1 MTARRQQAL
10 FAAEDWK
17 IAYQAFTEIDF
28 QAYDFDSIRVALVEY
43 VRTNFPENFNDYVE
57 SSEFIAII
65 EMLAYLAQSLSFR
78 VDVNTRENFLE
89 TAERRDSVFKLAQ
102 MLGYN
107 PKRNVA
113 ASGLMKLTAVKTT
126 EQITDSLGNNLQNR
140 TVFWND
146 INNAQSYEQ
155 FISILNS
162 AMSKTNRFTTPVKE
176 GRVGNIPTELYQ
188 LNTPLGSPITY
199 NVNIRVDG
207 SSKQFNVVNPD
218 FVDGGSF
225 SERHPDPA
233 NLFHMIYRNDGRGLD
248 SPDTGFYV
256 FLKQGT
262 LDFVDFNYTT
272 PVENRRQDVAVA
284 NINETD
290 VYLQEINEDGLVL
303 NKWEKIPNTVGQTLN
318 FNSKALDTRN
328 LYAVENLGTEG
339 VRLRFTDGNFGR
351 VPVGVFRFWHRVSE
365 PRRFSVPPE
374 AARGLNITIPY
385 QDINGRAQQL
395 TVTFSLQRAI
405 SNSLPP
411 ESLAAIKQRAP
422 QVYYTQN
429 RMVSAQDYNVF
440 PESQSQNITKLKA
453 INRTHAGH
461 SRYIELNDPTGTF
474 YNVDTFADDAYLYRE
489 LANKTRNVVIDNN
502 TTALDV
508 TTSVLSALLKELSLN
523 NFAYQTMRDA
533 WQQAEPNIFRFTP
546 EDNVIWNPQPA
557 RSTGREGFLTEE
569 FSTKGLVSVLINQ
582 LPRTQKL
589 QENTFLKFVNPQD
602 PADYVWVRVTAVR
615 NNGRLTAGV
624 VTAQGPWTLS
634 ADVPAGWRLEDT
646 IVALRR
652 QFTLTEREAIEEQ
665 IKNRVPVFG
674 IGYNLDTDSWYVIDQ
689 TLLPE
694 AVRKGAFAITEGDGA
709 GAPNQGG
716 STWLFLMEFQPIDQ
730 NSFKYA
736 LTVRGEDYVIQSR
749 NDLKFYNVKDIKVL
763 DATGRSSQDL
773 ITITTTNTQ
782 PGGSDA
788 FEWIG
793 EAWRNVELGTVHT
806 PRAVRVDLPLKT
818 RDTTFRDVAA
828 SWISNFGIFRFTND
842 LEGTVNR
849 NEYVGKATVDLNVF
863 HPVAAFSTES
873 NVVIANNIGRVETL
887 PSSIRV
893 EFDTDTFDGDT
904 VVNNYRDR
912 RGILYRQRTPV
923 GEEVFFAP
931 AGEEPVSLGPDPDP
945 EVDLGQIQ
953 PDPNNPGRIFLIEDN
968 GDGTGVFEY
977 RDLGSRLL
985 LNSEDS
991 SRVINRDVFEIR
1003 YIRNKKQL
1011 DLPIVW
1017 TISDVYREADGFVDP
1032 QRVKVAAIDSD
1043 GDGVPDRPRQFAEFV
1058 DSDDLVLFE
1067 NFRDFDGS
1075 TYARPVEGRILDLR
1089 TQEDIRVLPNQVG
1102 PAAYNDFVELSTL
1115 KWLLVRKLDSARKM
1129 ENNINARGLIVYV
1142 QETGLVYEVTPSS
1155 TNQSG
1160 DIKLEPTQDW
1170 FVRQGRGQTQNIT
1183 DPDPQPGIIRWQ
1195 HVAPNDVR
1203 VDPSISNIVEMLV
1216 LTTSYNDQVRRWL
1229 ARPVGEFPLEPTSDQ
1244 LSTEFAALN
1253 EFKNASDV
1261 LAFRS
1266 ARFRLLFG
1274 EQADEKYQARF
1285 RVVKLS
1291 DQISDN
1297 ELKTRI
1303 IATINDYFDV
1313 ANWDFGEAFYFTEL
1327 STFIHQRL
1335 GSSIGSIVILPKS
1348 RTGRLGELFQVQAE
1362 PNELFA
1368 STATVRDIE
1377 IVSRLDNQTLRI
1389 DR

>member
-57 SSEFIAII
+57 SSEFIAIV
-65 EMLAYLAQSLSFR
+65 ELLAYLAQSLSFR

-107 PKRNVA
+107 PKRNIA

-155 FISILNS
+155 FISILNA
-162 AMSKTNRFTTPVKE
+162 AMSRTNRFTTPVKE

-207 SSKQFNVVNPD
+207 SNKQFNVVNPD

-225 SERHPDPA
+225 RERHPDPSS
-233 NLFHMIYRNDGRGLD
+233 LFHMIYRNDGKGLE
-248 SPDTGFYV
+248 SADTGFFL

-262 LDFVDFNYTT
+262 LDFVDYNYTT
-272 PVENRRQDVAVA
+272 PVENRRQDVPVA
-284 NINETD
+284 NINEAD

-303 NKWEKIPNTVGQTLN
+303 NKWERIPNTVGQTLN
-318 FNSKALDTRN
+318 FNSKSLDTRN

-351 VPVGVFRFWHRVSE
+351 VPVGVFRFWHRVSD
-365 PRRFSVPPE
+365 PRRFTVPPE

-385 QDINGRAQQL
+385 QDAQGTPQQL

-440 PESQSQNITKLKA
+440 PESQSQNITKIKA

-461 SRYIELNDPTGTF
+461 SRYIEQNDPTGTF

-489 LANKTRNVVIDNN
+489 LANQTQSVIIDNN
-502 TTALDV
+502 TTPLDV
-508 TTSVLSALLKELSLN
+508 VTSILPNRLKELSIN
-523 NFAYQTMRDA
+523 NFMYQTVRDA
-533 WQQAEPNIFRFTP
+533 WQRASVNVFRFT
-546 EDNVIWNPQPA
+546 ETDNVLWNPQPA
-557 RSTGREGFLTEE
+557 RSQGREGFLTED
-569 FSTKGLVSVLINQ
+569 FSAGVTSVLTNE
-582 LPRTQKL
+582 LPRTRKL
-589 QENTFLKFVNPQD
+589 QENTFLKFVNPAD
-602 PADYVWVRVTAVR
+602 PGSFVWVRIVAVR
-615 NNGRLTAGV
+615 NSGRLTAGV

-646 IVALRR
+646 IVSLRK
-652 QFTLTEREAIEEQ
+652 QFTATERSSIEQ
-665 IKNRVPVFG
+665 KIRDRAPVFG
-674 IGYNLDTDSWYVIDQ
+674 IGYNLEADRWYVIDAAE
-689 TLLPE
+689 LPE
-694 AVRKGAFAITEGDGA
+694 AVRTAPFAVTSGATL
-709 GAPNQGG
+709 PNQGG
-716 STWLFLMEFQPIDQ
+716 ATWLLLMEFQPIDQ
-730 NSFKYA
+730 NSFKYN
-736 LTVRGEDYVIQSR
+736 LTVRGEDFVIQSR
-749 NDLKFYNVKDIKVL
+749 NNLKFYNVKDIKVL
-763 DATGRSSQDL
+763 DATRRSSQDL
-773 ITITTTNTQ
+773 ITITTTNTE
-782 PGGSDA
+782 PGGTDV

-793 EAWRNVELGTVHT
+793 SAWRNVELGTTHR
-806 PRAVRVDLPLKT
+806 PRAARVDLPLKS
-818 RDTTFRDVAA
+818 RDVTFRDVSAT
-828 SWISNFGIFRFTND
+828 WISNFGIFDFRTN
-842 LEGTVNR
+842 LAETLSR
-849 NEYVGKATVDLNVF
+849 NTYVGQAEVDVNVF

-873 NVVIANNIGRVETL
+873 NIVIANNIGRVETIPNRL
-887 PSSIRV
+887 RV
-893 EFDTDTFDGDT
+893 EFDNNTFQGT
-904 VVNNYRDR
+904 QVVRNYFGTEP
-912 RGILYRQRTPV
+912 GILYRQRTGV
-923 GEEVFFAP
+923 AEEVFFAP
-931 AGEEPVSLGPDPDP
+931 VAGEPVSLGSDPDGT
-945 EVDLGQIQ
+945 ENLGNLQ
-953 PDPNNPGRIFLIEDN
+953 PDPNNPGRIVLLEYDAQ
-968 GDGTGVFEY
+968 TQSGVFEY
-977 RDLGSRLL
+977 RNLGTIPLL
-985 LNSEDS
+985 DSEDS
-991 SRVINRDVFEIR
+991 RGRSRDSIR
-1003 YIRNKKQL
+1003 LTYLKSKKQL

-1017 TISDVYREADGFVDP
+1017 TIADVYREADGYVDP
-1032 QRVKVAAIDSD
+1032 RRVKVAALDSD
-1043 GDGVPDRPRQFAEFV
+1043 GDLVPDRPRQFAEYA
-1058 DSDDLVLFE
+1058 DGDDVVLFE

-1075 TYARPVEGRILDLR
+1075 VYARPSLGRILDLR
-1089 TQEDIRVLPNQVG
+1089 KFREIQVLPNQVG
-1102 PAAYNDFVELSTL
+1102 PADFNDFVELRTL
-1115 KWLLVRKLDSARKM
+1115 DWLLVSNLQSALKL
-1129 ENNINARGLIVYV
+1129 EGNLNARGLIVYV
-1142 QETGLVYEVTPSS
+1142 AEQDQVYEVTPSS
-1155 TNQSG
+1155 TDPAGN
-1160 DIKLEPTQDW
+1160 IKLEPTTDW
-1170 FVRQGRGQTQNIT
+1170 FVRKGRGKTQDTT

-1203 VDPSISNIVEMLV
+1203 VDPSISNIVEMIV

-1229 ARPVGEFPLEPTSDQ
+1229 ARPVGEFPLEPTSNQ
-1244 LSTEFAALN
+1244 LSLEFEALN

-1266 ARFRLLFG
+1266 AKFRLLFG
-1274 EQADEKYQARF
+1274 DQADDKYKARF

-1297 ELKTRI
+1297 ELKTQI

-1362 PNELFA
+1362 PNELFV
-1368 STATVRDIE
+1368 STATVQDIE